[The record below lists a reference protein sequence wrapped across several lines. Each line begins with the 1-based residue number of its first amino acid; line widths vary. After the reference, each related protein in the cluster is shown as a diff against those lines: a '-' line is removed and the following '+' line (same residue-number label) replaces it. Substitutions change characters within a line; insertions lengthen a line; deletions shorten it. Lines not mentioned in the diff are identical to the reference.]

1 MAINATSHSGSD
13 ASLVA
18 GNDQTIQ
25 LREEVLHVEK
35 NWVQTGEIR
44 IHKRVITEEKVFR
57 VSVTREEVIIEHVSF
72 NAQPSAIPAATDT
85 TDATGNDEGE
95 LVTLTDGKSLTILVR
110 EEQVSIQKTPMV
122 IEEITITK
130 KIIQEMKPIT
140 ETLQKEE
147 LRVERTGDVRIQG
160 DNIEDT
166 LTQS

>member
-1 MAINATSHSGSD
+1 MAINANSHAGSD

-18 GNDQTIQ
+18 RNDQTIR
-25 LREEVLHVEK
+25 LREEILHVEK

-44 IHKRVITEEKVFR
+44 IYKRVITEEKVFR
-57 VSVTREEVIIEHVSF
+57 VPVTREEVIIEHVSF
-72 NAQPSAIPAATDT
+72 NGQPSAIPAANDT

-95 LVTLTDGKSLTILVR
+95 LVTLTDGKPLTILVR

-140 ETLQKEE
+140 ETLQKEV
-147 LRVERTGDVRIQG
+147 LRVERTGDVHIQG
-160 DNIEDT
+160 DNMEDT
-166 LTQS
+166 LAQS